1 MAAFALRL
9 APGVISF
16 MPVRRG
22 PGLQLAMSTR
32 NGHVRISLGVLGIL
46 SGLLWQYPVM
56 AAGLAATGLIS
67 LFQVASWKPFA
78 SCHRPLLWI
87 LYVGYTFLG
96 LGLVFAAVYL
106 LDPTPGTLT
115 RAATHVH
122 IIGMGGFAILIIGM
136 VTRTALGHLGRPLVL
151 DRSMRAS

>member
-1 MAAFALRL
+1 MGL
-9 APGVISF
+9 V
-16 MPVRRG
+16 
-22 PGLQLAMSTR
+22 PGLQIPMNAR
-32 NGHVRISLGVLGIL
+32 NGHGQIILGVRAIL
-46 SGLLWQYPVM
+46 SGLLGQYPVM
-56 AAGLAATGLIS
+56 AAALAATGLIS

-78 SCHRPLLWI
+78 SRHRPLLWI

-122 IIGMGGFAILIIGM
+122 IIEIG
-136 VTRTALGHLGRPLVL
+136 
-151 DRSMRAS
+151 RAHV